1 MASLVNL
8 YGKEL
13 ESSFVQAVSDEIN
26 QVFLQIGGDWFVVVG
41 KKGGESVEFIPS
53 TDPIT
58 LDLELRR
65 MPMIAQFEGLKIAA
79 IENMGNEWAGS
90 GFQISF
96 NEIYDKGLIIQ
107 SIYGGAKP
115 ENFDDCLRVGVANYI
130 YKI

>member
-1 MASLVNL
+1 MASLENL
-8 YGKEL
+8 HGKEL
-13 ESSFVQAVSDEIN
+13 ESSFIHAVSDEIN
-26 QVFLQIGGDWFVVVG
+26 QVFLQIGGEWFVVVG
-41 KKGGESVEFIPS
+41 KKGSESVKFAPS
-53 TDPIT
+53 ADPIT

-79 IENMGNEWAGS
+79 IENMGDEWAGS

-96 NEIYDKGLIIQ
+96 DEIYDKGLIIQ
-107 SIYGGAKP
+107 SIYSGAKP